1 MTVLTNPRVAPSDA
15 SADHLEP
22 IPSPPRRRRARV
34 RPGRILA
41 WAALCM
47 LMLVTLFPF
56 YWMLRTALS
65 TNTVLYTHAGS
76 LLPVDFTWGAFK
88 RVLGLATPAEAKAE
102 GGSTGSIDFWL
113 YLRNSVIVATTIT
126 AGQVF
131 FSSLAA
137 YAFARLQWPGR
148 DAVFFLFLTAL
159 MIPPIFVQLPNFILI
174 RDLGLLNTLAGIILP
189 FFFMTPFAIF
199 FMRQFFLGISKEVE
213 ESAKLDGAGHVRIFF
228 RIILPMSTTP
238 LFTLATLSYITAWGE
253 YFWPLLVARADESR
267 VLTVALGI
275 FRSQT
280 PQTGP
285 DWAGLMAG
293 TLIAALP
300 VFLLFVLFGRRL
312 VDNLGYS
319 GIK

>member
-1 MTVLTNPRVAPSDA
+1 MTAMITTSRDDDLATDRRSPLGELTG
-15 SADHLEP
+15 
-22 IPSPPRRRRARV
+22 RRRRKIRW
-34 RPGRILA
+34 GRALA
-41 WAALCM
+41 WVALGV
-47 LMLVTLFPF
+47 LLLVTLFPF

-65 TNTVLYTHAGS
+65 TNTALYANPGS
-76 LLPVDFTWGAFK
+76 LLPVDFSWGAFE
-88 RVLGLATPAEAKAE
+88 RVLGIATPGEAAAE
-102 GGSTGSIDFWL
+102 GGTTGSIDFWL

-126 AGQVF
+126 LGQVF
-131 FSSLAA
+131 FSSMAA
-137 YAFARLQWPGR
+137 YAFARLRWPGR
-148 DAVFFLFLTAL
+148 DAAFFLFLTAL

-189 FFFMTPFAIF
+189 FFFMTPFAVF
-199 FMRQFFLGISKEVE
+199 FMRQFFLGISREVE
-213 ESAKLDGAGHVRIFF
+213 ESARIDGAGHIRIFF

-238 LFTLATLSYITAWGE
+238 LFTLGLLTYITAWGE
-253 YFWPLLVARADESR
+253 YFWPLLVGRAEESR

-300 VFLLFVLFGRRL
+300 VFVLFCVFGRKL
-312 VDNLGYS
+312 IDNLGYS